1 MTNSSPSTAPSEEIE
16 TEAAHLLEETTA
28 SVQDRISRLES
39 LLDGEEALEDA
50 LATFAKA
57 GEQHVL
63 IGEGRRLAHLERYCQ
78 RLPESYDITLTRI
91 LAHTLDNGV
100 STNSLRAA
108 IESADHLCT
117 EQIDHRLSLLSS
129 IEQLSSSHT
138 VDQSQQGASDP
149 KLSERHSTEPQ
160 DGTPTEATAETTG
173 HFSREQAR
181 SRDADRDR
189 PPNKTARDNVSSPTD
204 QSSEDNTLRSG
215 EQSTNDDKA
224 TNEQSGSPQSD
235 RLSQSSVTDSSSV
248 DSTVSTAQSEQSDEG
263 ADTLSQSATLSETE
277 TVSDQG
283 CQQTSTSSFGSM
295 ESDDTGVSQAPDD
308 RHRGTI
314 DPPQRRDP
322 TESGSL
328 SISNYAQDLVSFDFV
343 LDSNEEFV
351 PDDVRAGGLIKLDDK
366 QYAGI
371 TRVHPRTWSIHTNE
385 KKAEIVGAYK
395 SSFLATLDFPIQIV
409 SYPTHFDISDHLER
423 LQSVRNLSEDDYG
436 ESGLADM
443 GRSLYPEWLTQ
454 FLSDND
460 MKQRE
465 FYIIAPISADQIDQ
479 FRSDDDGFLDSLA
492 DSFPP
497 AEPVADFFGD
507 DSESISTHQ
516 ILRELDSRLNRIS
529 SGLQRFDVQSERL
542 TDRNEAMAVLYHYY
556 NNEKPLT
563 DEFSK
568 GMQIDTEPFNLD
580 SSNVRDDDT

>member
-1 MTNSSPSTAPSEEIE
+1 
-16 TEAAHLLEETTA
+16 
-28 SVQDRISRLES
+28 
-39 LLDGEEALEDA
+39 
-50 LATFAKA
+50 
-57 GEQHVL
+57 
-63 IGEGRRLAHLERYCQ
+63 
-78 RLPESYDITLTRI
+78 
-91 LAHTLDNGV
+91 
-100 STNSLRAA
+100 
-108 IESADHLCT
+108 
-117 EQIDHRLSLLSS
+117 
-129 IEQLSSSHT
+129 
-138 VDQSQQGASDP
+138 
-149 KLSERHSTEPQ
+149 
-160 DGTPTEATAETTG
+160 
-173 HFSREQAR
+173 
-181 SRDADRDR
+181 
-189 PPNKTARDNVSSPTD
+189 
-204 QSSEDNTLRSG
+204 
-215 EQSTNDDKA
+215 
-224 TNEQSGSPQSD
+224 
-235 RLSQSSVTDSSSV
+235 
-248 DSTVSTAQSEQSDEG
+248 
-263 ADTLSQSATLSETE
+263 
-277 TVSDQG
+277 
-283 CQQTSTSSFGSM
+283 M